1 VTRVSH
7 FFARI
12 GFITIFSFVCSAA
25 FAQNFVNCDTP
36 VVCVLP
42 AVTFSQAV
50 GTTSPGQNITAYNG
64 TASNVTINSV
74 SSNLSQFKVVSGA
87 TPTTL
92 APGQSETFT
101 ITFTPDSAKSF
112 AGKLTFY
119 MTGVANQVVNATGTG
134 LNAGAVP
141 SLSVSSLNFGNQALG
156 TSGPTQNLVIT
167 NNGTASVKLTGVT
180 VTSPFSQTGWT
191 ATTSIGAG
199 KSLTLKVSYTPRD
212 LGSSTGTIYLTYD
225 VAPSNGI
232 ALWGTG
238 VNATVLGINTFRAL
252 PTATQSSPYQANLTA
267 AGGTAPYTWTLAS
280 GSTLPSG
287 LTLSSA
293 GVITGT
299 LASTVGVQ
307 QFPFSATVTDA
318 ANATSTAAFTLS
330 VAKAT
335 GANCASTTFKGSSG
349 TPLVPINDL
358 GTNLYNK
365 AESGGLYANGSNTD
379 DFAHDSFGQSL
390 AAGIQPLDS
399 DGNPSS
405 TGKYVLLGIGLS
417 ITQQSLLQFV
427 SMANADPAKNPNLV
441 VVNGATGGA
450 TARDLTSL
458 TNNAFWEVVTNDYL
472 PNAGVTPNQVVAVFF
487 MDLDGGPNGTFPKDM
502 TLLQSQYESIM
513 RNLVTLFPNVKMT
526 YLSSVYYMG
535 YSAGLPMKLDPDP
548 WAYEAGFAVKN
559 AIQDQINGVGNLNF
573 DPAAGSVVAPWMA
586 WGPYLWANG
595 LNPRSDGLVWTC
607 QDVQADGTH
616 PSNPAGRIKVST
628 QLLNFLKT
636 DATAAPWFLAPG
648 AKPPE
653 EPEE

>member
-1 VTRVSH
+1 MTRVSRLLIR
-7 FFARI
+7 FA
-12 GFITIFSFVCSAA
+12 FITTLTFGSVA

-42 AVTFSQAV
+42 ALTFTQTV
-50 GTTSPGQNITAYNG
+50 GTTSPAQNVTAYNG

-74 SSNLSQFKVVSGA
+74 TSNLSQFKVVSGA

-92 APGQSETFT
+92 APGQFETFT
-101 ITFTPDSAKSF
+101 VQFTPDSAKSF
-112 AGKLTFY
+112 AGKLTFT
-119 MTGVANQVVNATGTG
+119 MTGVANQLVNVTGVG
-134 LNAGAVP
+134 LNASVNP
-141 SLSVSSLNFGNQALG
+141 TLSVSSLNFGNQALG

-167 NNGTASVKLTGVT
+167 NTGTAAVRLTGVT

-191 ATTSIGAG
+191 ATTTIGAG
-199 KSLTLKVSYTPRD
+199 KSLTLKVSYTPRN
-212 LGSSTGTIYLTYD
+212 LGESTGTIYLTYD
-225 VAPSNGI
+225 TAPSSGI

-238 VNATVLGINTFRAL
+238 VAATALGINTFRAL
-252 PTATQSSPYQANLTA
+252 PTATQSAAYQANLTA
-267 AGGTAPYTWTLAS
+267 AGGTGPYTWALAS

-293 GVITGT
+293 GVISGT

-307 QFPFSATVTDA
+307 QFSFSATVTDA
-318 ANATSTAAFTLS
+318 ASATSTAAFTLA

-335 GANCASTTFKGSSG
+335 GGNCANITFKASNG
-349 TPLVPINDL
+349 TPLVPLTDL
-358 GTNLYNK
+358 GTNLYNN

-379 DFAHDSFGQSL
+379 DFAHDSFGQNL

-399 DGNPSS
+399 AGNPSS

-427 SMANADPAKNPNLV
+427 SMANADPSKNPNLV

-450 TARDLTSL
+450 TARDLSNL

-502 TLLQSQYESIM
+502 NLLQSQYESIM

-535 YSAGLPMKLDPDP
+535 YSNGLSQRLDPEP

-595 LNPRSDGLVWTC
+595 MNQRSDGLSWTC

-616 PSNPAGRIKVST
+616 PSNPTGRIKVST

-636 DATAAPWFLAPG
+636 DDTAAPWFLAPG
-648 AKPPE
+648 AEPAE
-653 EPEE
+653 E

>member
-1 VTRVSH
+1 MIRVPRLLTH
-7 FFARI
+7 LILAATFAFA
-12 GFITIFSFVCSAA
+12 GATA
-25 FAQNFVNCDTP
+25 FAQNFVNCDSA

-42 AVTFSQAV
+42 ALAFSQTV
-50 GTTSPGQNITAYNG
+50 GTTSPAQSLTAYNG
-64 TASNVTINSV
+64 TASSVTINSV
-74 SSNLSQFKVVSGA
+74 SSNLAQFKVVSGA

-92 APGQSETFT
+92 APGEFETFT
-101 ITFTPDSAKSF
+101 VQFTPDAAKSF
-112 AGKLTFY
+112 AGKLTFT
-119 MTGVANQVVNATGTG
+119 MTGVANQLVNVTGTG
-134 LNAGAVP
+134 LSATVLP

-156 TSGPTQNLVIT
+156 TNGPTQNLVIT
-167 NNGTASVKLTGVT
+167 NKGTTAVRLTGVT

-199 KSLTLKVSYTPRD
+199 KSLTLKVSYTPRN

-232 ALWGTG
+232 SLWGSG
-238 VNATVLGINTFRAL
+238 VAATALGINTFRAL
-252 PTATQSSPYQANLTA
+252 PTATQTSAYQATLTA

-293 GVITGT
+293 GLISGT
-299 LASTVGVQ
+299 LASTVGIQ
-307 QFPFSATVTDA
+307 QYPFSATVTDA

-330 VAKAT
+330 VAKTT
-335 GANCASTTFKGSSG
+335 GSNCANTTFKASNGSL
-349 TPLVPINDL
+349 LVPLTDL
-358 GTNLYNK
+358 GTNLYNN
-365 AESGGLYANGSNTD
+365 AESGGLYANGVNTD
-379 DFAHDSFGQSL
+379 DPGHDSFGQGL

-399 DGNPSS
+399 DGNPST
-405 TGKYVLLGIGLS
+405 TGKYALLGIGLS
-417 ITQQSLLQFV
+417 ITQQSLTQFV
-427 SMANADPAKNPNLV
+427 SMANADPSKNPNLV

-450 TARDLTSL
+450 TARDLTTL

-487 MDLDGGPNGTFPKDM
+487 MDLDGGPNGVFPKDM
-502 TLLQSQYESIM
+502 NLLQSQYESIM

-535 YSAGLPMKLDPDP
+535 YSGGLPMKLDPEP

-559 AIQDQINGVGNLNF
+559 SIQDQINGVGNLNF
-573 DPAAGSVVAPWMA
+573 DPSAGTVVAPWMA

-595 LNPRSDGLVWTC
+595 MSPRSDGLVWTC
-607 QDVQADGTH
+607 QDVQGDGTH
-616 PSNPAGRIKVST
+616 PSIPAGRIKVST

-636 DATAAPWFLAPG
+636 DDTAAPWFLAPG
-648 AKPPE
+648 AKPAE
-653 EPEE
+653 E